1 MGTSLQEI
9 CRSSVTQLEF
19 VDAETLVSSSSDGTT
34 RVWSV
39 ATGAQKEELG
49 ETIGIN
55 TASLG
60 LGVSAGIGFAIEGE
74 ATAAVTTSDSSTEQE
89 VGKYSITFKDDL
101 LLISEGQSLVA
112 FFRAPHT
119 ITTIGRAGDR
129 ICVGCENGAVLHLRA
144 AWIVP
149 GLVEKLKASAEKEN
163 ENAEAQRL
171 AGDVVVLRLSGEPIN
186 VEHDITTTTVKFEGV
201 STVGAPET
209 LVTSGVVYY
218 EFEVLS
224 IDGGAPQ
231 IGFALKDGLE
241 LSYTHLGVG
250 CGNNDTSWA
259 LDGARQVKLFGGKK
273 AKWPCRWGCGDVI
286 GLAANVDA
294 GKIAVSKNGNWSE
307 EACGVVF
314 EDDKIKQGV
323 YSCLSGVDYSLRYAF
338 KDFKYTVPSPDVWRG
353 KASGVRSAPINQHF
367 ISLFHL
373 I

>member
-1 MGTSLQEI
+1 M
-9 CRSSVTQLEF
+9 
-19 VDAETLVSSSSDGTT
+19 DAETLVSSSSDGTT

-39 ATGAQKEELG
+39 VTGAQKEELG

-60 LGVSAGIGFAIEGE
+60 LGVSAGIGFAIEDG
-74 ATAAVTTSDSSTEQE
+74 ATAAAEQE
-89 VGKYSITFKDDL
+89 VGKYSITFKRDL

-119 ITTIGRAGDR
+119 ISTIRRAGDR
-129 ICVGCENGAVLHLRA
+129 ICVGCKNGAVLHLRA

-149 GLVEKLKASAEKEN
+149 GLVEKMKAVAEKEK

-186 VEHDITTTTVKFEGV
+186 VKHDITAKTVKFKGV
-201 STVGAPET
+201 STVGAPEA

-224 IDGGAPQ
+224 MDGGAPQ

-259 LDGARQVKLFGGKK
+259 LDGARHAKLFDGKT
-273 AKWPCRWGCGDVI
+273 AKWPCRWATGDVI
-286 GLAANVDA
+286 GLAANVDV

-314 EDDKIKQGV
+314 EDGKIKEGV
-323 YSCLSGVDYSLRYAF
+323 YCCFSGAGYSLRYAF

-373 I
+373 M